1 MSFRAINPATGEVL
15 KEFQFQT
22 DEQILAELNTAD
34 KRYHSDWSFQP
45 VADRARLVGRVA
57 EILREKRDEYAR
69 LLTTEMGKVIGQ
81 AYLEVDLSADIL
93 TYYGKHA
100 EQFLKPKPLPE
111 GRGATLFTQPVG
123 VILAILPWNFP
134 YYQIA
139 RVAAPQIA
147 AGNVLMVKHA
157 ENVPQ
162 CALAFA
168 RLFEEAGAPEGVY
181 TNLFC
186 STEQAGR
193 LIDDFRIRGVTLT
206 GGERAGAS
214 IAERAGRN
222 LKKVVLEL
230 GGSDPAIVLEDA
242 PLDVVIGQCVIGRI
256 MNTGQSC
263 AAIKR
268 MIVIGKKRGEEILEK
283 LIEQYAALPIGDPA
297 DAATVIGPLV
307 SESALKRLI
316 AQIDDAKKAGARIV
330 CGGRRID
337 RPGYYIEPTIVTD
350 IAEGNPLFQQET
362 FGPVLSFY
370 VVDTEEEAIRL
381 ANATKFGL
389 GASVFSADVKRA
401 RLVADRI
408 EAGMV
413 FINSFVYSG
422 PEVPFGGVK
431 NSGFGRELSE
441 LGIGEFVNRKLVR
454 VADVA

>member
-22 DEQILAELNTAD
+22 DEQIIAELNTAD
-34 KRYHSDWSFQP
+34 KRYHSDWSIRP
-45 VADRARLVGRVA
+45 VADRARLVGRVGK
-57 EILREKRDEYAR
+57 ILREKRDDYAR
-69 LLTTEMGKVIGQ
+69 LLTMEMGKVIGQ

-93 TYYGKHA
+93 AYYGKHA
-100 EQFLKPKPLPE
+100 EQFLKPKALPD
-111 GRGATLFTQPVG
+111 GRGATLFTQPIG

-147 AGNVLMVKHA
+147 AGNVLMIKQA

-214 IAERAGRN
+214 VAERAGRN

-230 GGSDPAIVLEDA
+230 GGSDPAIILEDA
-242 PLDVVIGQCVIGRI
+242 PLDLIIGQCVIGRI

-268 MIVIGKKRGEEILEK
+268 MIVIGKTRGEEILQK

-297 DAATVIGPLV
+297 DAAIVIGPLV
-307 SESALKRLI
+307 SEGALKRLI
-316 AQIDDAKKAGARIV
+316 TQIDDAKKAGARIV

-337 RPGYYIEPTIVTD
+337 RPGYYVEPTIITD

-370 VVDTEEEAIRL
+370 VVNTEEEAIRL

-389 GASVFSADVKRA
+389 GASVFSADVERA
-401 RLVADRI
+401 SQVADRI